1 MSKLQLYLL
10 LSIIFFYIL
19 PLYNSSEDKRNS
31 KEDITQSLN
40 NIKQSNENDFES
52 NPLKDFDF
60 GNLIWLD
67 DTNAT
72 LAIKKYKIIYI
83 LFYAPWCEHCK
94 IFLPEYVETSK
105 YAEEKNLT
113 IKFAKIDAE
122 LSLNISEEF
131 DIQELPS
138 IFLIY
143 KGEKYIIIQVIDQ
156 KMVY

>member
-1 MSKLQLYLL
+1 MSKLQLYFL

-31 KEDITQSLN
+31 KEDITQTFN
-40 NIKQSNENDFES
+40 NINEWNESDFKS
-52 NPLKDFDF
+52 NPFQNFDF

-94 IFLPEYVETSK
+94 MFLPEYVETSK
-105 YAEEKNLT
+105 YAEGKNLT
-113 IKFAKIDAE
+113 IKFAKIDVE
-122 LSLNISEEF
+122 LSLNISDQF
-131 DIQELPS
+131 GIQELPS

-143 KGEKYIIIQVIDQ
+143 QGEKYYYSGDIS
-156 KMVY
+156 K